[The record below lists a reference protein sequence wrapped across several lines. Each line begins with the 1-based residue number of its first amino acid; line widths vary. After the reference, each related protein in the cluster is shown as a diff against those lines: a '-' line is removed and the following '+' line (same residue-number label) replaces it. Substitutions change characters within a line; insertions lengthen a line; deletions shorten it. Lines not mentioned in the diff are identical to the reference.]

1 MNDVISLALFY
12 KFHESKNSMLL
23 ELDVEEWTYN
33 VLLELQPNEWMYDV
47 QHDVSSAWDKAYV
60 FHVASDL
67 EDQPDELAKLL
78 RELFKTRRPTT
89 LYLLFADRAIQLDL
103 RTVKHFSL
111 ILASDKNKTIY
122 L

>member
-47 QHDVSSAWDKAYV
+47 QHDVSSAWD
-60 FHVASDL
+60 
-67 EDQPDELAKLL
+67 
-78 RELFKTRRPTT
+78 
-89 LYLLFADRAIQLDL
+89 
-103 RTVKHFSL
+103 
-111 ILASDKNKTIY
+111 
-122 L
+122 